1 MDDTQDPVITRQDD
15 AVCWITL
22 NRPER
27 MNAVT
32 PALYDALG
40 EAVIRAGED
49 PRVRAVVL
57 TGAGR
62 AFCAG
67 RDLKASPA
75 SPAATAGDWLERRV
89 DYLRRHARIAFLL
102 HDMPKPTIAMINGAC
117 AGAGLSLAGACDL
130 RVASDSAV
138 LTSAFVK
145 AGLPGDMGGTWFWSR
160 ILGTGKARR
169 LYLMSERFDAAAA
182 ERFGLVDQVVP
193 GADLQAT
200 VSELA
205 SGLAT
210 TSARALRHAKA
221 LLNAAEDGQL
231 ETILEM
237 EATAMAAAGLD
248 AALADG
254 EVGPAS

>member
-1 MDDTQDPVITRQDD
+1 MDDTLPPLIEHRDGP
-15 AVCWITL
+15 VCWITL

-32 PALYDALG
+32 PELYEALA
-40 EAVIRAGED
+40 EAVARAAED
-49 PRVRAVVL
+49 AAVRAVVL

-67 RDLKASPA
+67 RDLKAPA
-75 SPAATAGDWLERRV
+75 AVPAATPGDWLERRV
-89 DYLRRHARIAFLL
+89 EYLRRHARITFQL

-130 RVASDSAV
+130 RIAGDGAV

-182 ERFGLVDQVVP
+182 ERFGLVDRVVP
-193 GADLQAT
+193 IEMLHAT

-205 SGLAT
+205 AGLAA
-210 TSARALRHAKA
+210 TSPRALRHAKA
-221 LLNAAEDGQL
+221 LLNAAEDGHL
-231 ETILEM
+231 EAILDM
-237 EATAMAAAGLD
+237 EATAMAMGGID

-254 EVGPAS
+254 EIAAV